1 MLFRSV
7 LQGIQSIIMLV
18 VFFLILYF
26 LTIRPQKKREK
37 EIREMRDS
45 LNSGDEIITI
55 GGIFGK
61 IIKVKEDMVTIEVGS
76 DKTRFN
82 ITKWAVGSVINK
94 KETKESKKEESKD
107 SKEDKKEEK

>member
-1 MLFRSV
+1 M
-7 LQGIQSIIMLV
+7 QGLQSIIMLV
-18 VFFLILYF
+18 VFFLIMYF

-37 EIREMRDS
+37 QINEMRNS
-45 LNSGDEIITI
+45 LNVGDEILTI

-61 IIKVKEDMVTIEVGS
+61 VIKVKEDMVTIEVGS

-94 KETKESKKEESKD
+94 KETKESKESK
-107 SKEDKKEEK
+107 KEDNKDLNDDKNEEK

>member
-1 MLFRSV
+1 M
-7 LQGIQSIIMLV
+7 QGIQSIIMLV

>member
-1 MLFRSV
+1 MV